1 MWTRHS
7 RVIWLCLTK
16 QHSQTQKFLL
26 GLFSRHSSETGG
38 GGTRGDGQGDRIR
51 EREIRGGERGN
62 ISLAWG
68 KIQLPE
74 RHTTLRPKKK
84 AIYGWREGS
93 RDLLERKVHDLF
105 RNVLCV
111 EFSGLSGTWSAM
123 TWLAVSL
130 RLRRLIGCGTF
141 HSLTQSDLHSHWCRP
156 IKLYMAARDGVE
168 MCYIC
173 CNIKSW
179 HSRSHSLAKK
189 KKKMGLCVNI
199 HKTVWHNLLI
209 IFDTDWKQYKGNLWW
224 CQQHITDKSVR
235 GNRYTGNRW

>member
-26 GLFSRHSSETGG
+26 GLFSHHSSETGG

-84 AIYGWREGS
+84 SNLWMERRKQRSPGAKSSWSLQKCPLRGVQWS
-93 RDLLERKVHDLF
+93 LRDLKCHD
-105 RNVLCV
+105 
-111 EFSGLSGTWSAM
+111 
-123 TWLAVSL
+123 
-130 RLRRLIGCGTF
+130 LIGCQPEIEAPDWLWHIPQSNPVRLTF
-141 HSLTQSDLHSHWCRP
+141 PLMSPHQ
-156 IKLYMAARDGVE
+156 I
-168 MCYIC
+168 
-173 CNIKSW
+173 
-179 HSRSHSLAKK
+179 
-189 KKKMGLCVNI
+189 I
-199 HKTVWHNLLI
+199 H
-209 IFDTDWKQYKGNLWW
+209 G
-224 CQQHITDKSVR
+224 C
-235 GNRYTGNRW
+235 

>member
-26 GLFSRHSSETGG
+26 RLFSHHSSETGG
-38 GGTRGDGQGDRIR
+38 GEREEDRRTDR
-51 EREIRGGERGN
+51 ERERDQGGERGN

-74 RHTTLRPKKK
+74 RHTSLRQKKK
-84 AIYGWREGS
+84 AIYGWRKGS
-93 RDLLERKVHDLF
+93 RDLLERKVHDLL

-141 HSLTQSDLHSHWCRP
+141 HILIHSNLHSHWCRP
-156 IKLYMAARDGVE
+156 IKLYIAAKD
-168 MCYIC
+168 
-173 CNIKSW
+173 SW
-179 HSRSHSLAKK
+179 NVQNLSQHSSL
-189 KKKMGLCVNI
+189 
-199 HKTVWHNLLI
+199 
-209 IFDTDWKQYKGNLWW
+209 
-224 CQQHITDKSVR
+224 
-235 GNRYTGNRW
+235 